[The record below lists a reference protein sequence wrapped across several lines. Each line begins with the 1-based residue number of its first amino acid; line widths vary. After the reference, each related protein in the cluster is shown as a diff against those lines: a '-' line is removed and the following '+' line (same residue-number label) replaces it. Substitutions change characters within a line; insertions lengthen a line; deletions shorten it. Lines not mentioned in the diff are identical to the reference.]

1 MLSWLA
7 ISDFAVIDR
16 VELEFESGMNVLTGE
31 TGSGKSI
38 LVDALGGLLGE
49 RLGSDFVRAG
59 ADRARIEAVF
69 SIDRNDSA
77 LRGLEQ
83 RGFETESGELTISR
97 EIAKSGRSV
106 SRVNGAMAP
115 LTSLREIGASLVDIH
130 GQSQHLGL
138 LRVPEHLRLLDEL
151 GGLTAE
157 RSSFGRLAERFRVL
171 DREIV
176 ESGRRSEESHR
187 QMDMLGYQL
196 DEIRRADLADDE
208 EDALL
213 AERDIVANAVAL
225 AGGANEAHNMLAG
238 DDGRSAVELL
248 AQAIDRL
255 ASLRRVDPSLAERI
269 ERLESSLYQVEDTAA
284 DLLAYRDGI
293 EFAPERLA
301 QIEERLDLI
310 QALKRKYGDGIPA
323 ILAYAQSCE
332 EQLHRIAGRQERSG
346 QLESEREELREEMSL
361 LAGQLSEKRQIARN
375 KLTSQITDELEE
387 LALSNTSFAVNIQQ
401 TEAPDGLRLQDGRQV
416 QFDST
421 GMDRV
426 EFLVSMNPGAP
437 LRGLAR
443 VASGGETSRL
453 MLALKSVLGRGA
465 GLPVQVFDEIDA
477 GIGGRVGRI
486 VGQKLWNLG
495 QERQLICITH
505 LPQVASFATNH
516 FLVRKS
522 ADDEQTIT
530 SVTSLDSTQ
539 RVEELAAML
548 SGVTGSV
555 ASERNAREMLKRA
568 DQWKQSQQP
577 AVSRR

>member
-49 RLGSDFVRAG
+49 RLGSDFIRAG
-59 ADRARIEAVF
+59 AHRSRIEAIF
-69 SIDRNDSA
+69 RIDQNDSA
-77 LRGLEQ
+77 LRDLEQ
-83 RGFETESGELTISR
+83 RGFDGESGELTISR
-97 EIAKSGRSV
+97 EIARSGRSV
-106 SRVNGAMAP
+106 SRVNGALAP

-151 GGLTAE
+151 AGLTAE
-157 RSSFGRLAERFRVL
+157 RSNFGRLAERFREL
-171 DREIV
+171 DREIF
-176 ESGRRSEESHR
+176 ESGRRAEESSR
-187 QMDMLGYQL
+187 QMDLLQYQL
-196 DEIRRADLADDE
+196 EEIRRADLTEGE
-208 EDALL
+208 EGVLL
-213 AERDIVANAVAL
+213 AEREIVANAVAL
-225 AGGANEAHNMLAG
+225 AGGADGAYRILAG
-238 DDGRSAVELL
+238 DDGHSAIELL
-248 AQAIDRL
+248 AQAIDHL
-255 ASLRRVDPSLAERI
+255 AGIKQFDPSLSQRI
-269 ERLESSLYQVEDTAA
+269 EQLESSLYQVEDTAA
-284 DLLAYRDGI
+284 DLVAYRDGI

-310 QALKRKYGDGIPA
+310 QALKRKYGDGIRA
-323 ILAYAQSCE
+323 ILDYAASCE
-332 EQLHRIAGRQERSG
+332 AQLERIAGRQERAG
-346 QLESEREELREEMSL
+346 QLEAERDRLREELSL
-361 LAGQLSEKRQIARN
+361 LADQISKKRQVAAN
-375 KLTSQITDELEE
+375 ELTSQVADELDG
-387 LALSNTSFAVNIQQ
+387 LGLTNASFATRIEQI
-401 TEAPDGLRLQDGRQV
+401 EAPDGLELPDGRQV
-416 QFDST
+416 RFDST
-421 GMDRV
+421 GVDRV
-426 EFLVSMNPGAP
+426 EFLVSMNPGSP
-437 LRGLAR
+437 PRGLAR

-505 LPQVASFATNH
+505 LPQVASFAANH

-530 SVTSLDSTQ
+530 SVTALDSTQ
-539 RVEELAAML
+539 RVEEVAAML
-548 SGVTGSV
+548 SGVTGSA
-555 ASERNAREMLKRA
+555 ASERNAQEMLNRA
-568 DQWKQSQQP
+568 DQWKRSQL
-577 AVSRR
+577 ATVTRR

>member
-361 LAGQLSEKRQIARN
+361 LAGQLSEKRQIAGN